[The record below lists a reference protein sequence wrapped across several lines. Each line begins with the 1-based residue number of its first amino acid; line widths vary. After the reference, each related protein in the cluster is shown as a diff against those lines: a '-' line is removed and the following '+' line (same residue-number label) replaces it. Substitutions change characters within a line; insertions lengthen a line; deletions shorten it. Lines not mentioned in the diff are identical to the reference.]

1 MLATFCLRLALGL
14 AASLLVLTPADVA
27 PRFFRTQFLV
37 ILGLLAGAA
46 FFLWPVAPLSVTL
59 LVVLGMILSF
69 VASIIWMLEGAPGGT
84 ILTVSTVLLLLGV
97 SVLQL
102 GNAWSV
108 VDDWTSAALLGG
120 ATSAM
125 LMGHSYLVAP
135 AMSIQ
140 PLLRLLVLLFT
151 AVGLRSVIAG
161 LSLSAVH
168 FGGAE
173 LLWLPVRWGVGLLGP
188 LILGAMAW
196 QCARIRSTQSAT
208 GILYVV
214 VILCFIGELTDM
226 LYQGAPRP
234 REATA
239 LAWGPSHHEAAFRM
253 SDVRPAG
260 SAEAAGP
267 RR

>member
-1 MLATFCLRLALGL
+1 MLVTFCLRLSLGL

-46 FFLWPVAPLSVTL
+46 FFVWPVASWSVIL
-59 LVVLGMILSF
+59 LIVLGMFLSF
-69 VASIIWMLEGAPGGT
+69 IASIVWMLEGAPGGT
-84 ILTVSTVLLLLGV
+84 ILTIAAVLLLMGV
-97 SVLQL
+97 SILQL
-102 GNAWSV
+102 DSAWAV
-108 VDDWTSAALLGG
+108 VDDWTSAALLGS

-140 PLLRLLVLLFT
+140 PLLRLLVLLFA
-151 AVGLRSVIAG
+151 AVGLRGASAG
-161 LSLSAVH
+161 LALSAVH

-173 LLWLPVRWGVGLLGP
+173 MLWLPVRWGVGLIGP

-226 LYQGAPRP
+226 LYQGTSRP
-234 REATA
+234 REAPA
-239 LAWGPSHHEAAFRM
+239 LAWGSSHESAFRV
-253 SDVRPAG
+253 SHLRPTG
-260 SAEAAGP
+260 SAEAADA